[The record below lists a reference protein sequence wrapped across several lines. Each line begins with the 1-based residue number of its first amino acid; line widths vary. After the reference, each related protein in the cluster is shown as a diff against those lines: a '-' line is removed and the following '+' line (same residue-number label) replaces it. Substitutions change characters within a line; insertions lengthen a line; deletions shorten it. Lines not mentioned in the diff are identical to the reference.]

1 MMGNDGVAGMIA
13 DDSEDGGF
21 DDGEDRSVEG
31 RRVNDDELEEEV
43 AGNEPDA
50 DHSLPDLDYEEDSP
64 VDYDEESSDSMD
76 DYCLEGTD

>member
-13 DDSEDGGF
+13 DDSED
-21 DDGEDRSVEG
+21 DGEDRSVEG
-31 RRVNDDELEEEV
+31 RRVKDDELEEEV

-50 DHSLPDLDYEEDSP
+50 DHSLPDLDHEEDSP